1 MQSCVHSFSF
11 LFFCPTD
18 RPTFTRGRAMGN
30 ETFYGDG
37 LRQKKKIL
45 CPLRQPEFHPITS
58 SRYYSLRGENDSKQS
73 DEFQAT
79 LGAPAVLLLLV
90 FALVFQSGFVFCGT
104 GHHFEILSCQVAPT
118 KTLIHTLMIDFA
130 SSKTLRLSSR
140 QAFPSM

>member
-11 LFFCPTD
+11 LFFLPN
-18 RPTFTRGRAMGN
+18 RPTHLHER
-30 ETFYGDG
+30 EGDG
-37 LRQKKKIL
+37 KRNILWGWPKAEKKIL